1 MIVMSCSSYLAC
13 LVESNV
19 AGLGAIIID
28 VYLMLDEGGGRLF
41 VSMEKVVWLCVYL
54 VLRGR
59 GRGVKV
65 CSVFYLAD
73 DEVGEELQERD
84 QLRYERH
91 KERERERR
99 LARAHPE
106 RRSVVLLFGGG
117 HLC

>member
-1 MIVMSCSSYLAC
+1 M
-13 LVESNV
+13 ESNV

-28 VYLMLDEGGGRLF
+28 VYLMLDGGGGGGGT
-41 VSMEKVVWLCVYL
+41 VVCLNGEGSVAVCVL
-54 VLRGR
+54 SPERKR
-59 GRGVKV
+59 ERCK
-65 CSVFYLAD
+65 SVFCFYLAD

-106 RRSVVLLFGGG
+106 RRSVVLLFGGWT
-117 HLC
+117 LMLVVVYCSLV